1 MTIYTVHAPPP
12 RAGQTDPERFTF
24 VRDGFYFWA
33 FIFGPLWL
41 LLKQLWLVLLFYV
54 AVAVAL
60 QFCLWLIGVPEI
72 TRGGVSLLMHL
83 LVGLEAATLKRW
95 TLQLR
100 GWRQLGVV
108 SGTNYEGAERRFFD
122 FWVGQ
127 MSRPAAPAAPS
138 QSASPA
144 MRVPQAS
151 SEIIGLFPEPQSRQ

>member
-1 MTIYTVHAPPP
+1 V
-12 RAGQTDPERFTF
+12 
-24 VRDGFYFWA
+24 
-33 FIFGPLWL
+33 
-41 LLKQLWLVLLFYV
+41 
-54 AVAVAL
+54 
-60 QFCLWLIGVPEI
+60 
-72 TRGGVSLLMHL
+72 VSLLMHL
-83 LVGLEAATLKRW
+83 LVGLEAATLQRW

-138 QSASPA
+138 QPTSPA